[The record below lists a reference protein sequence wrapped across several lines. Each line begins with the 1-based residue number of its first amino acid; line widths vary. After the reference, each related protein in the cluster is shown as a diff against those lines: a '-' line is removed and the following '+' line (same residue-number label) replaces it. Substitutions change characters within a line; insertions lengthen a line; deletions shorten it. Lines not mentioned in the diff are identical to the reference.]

1 MSTITPVQPTLPL
14 PPPEQVYRITVDR
27 YDQMVQC
34 GAIDHDEPVELLSGV
49 LTYKMP
55 KNPKHSTSA
64 TRCRRALEGHI
75 PAGWHVR
82 QEQPLRIPN
91 YDEPEPDGALAR
103 GDDKAFA
110 NRHPGPADV
119 VLVVE
124 VAESSLARDRGEKGD
139 IYGRAA
145 IPYYWIV
152 NLVDGLLEVYTDPNP
167 AGGYRS
173 RRDFRPGDRVPV
185 VLGGTEIGQLDV
197 ADLLP

>member
-1 MSTITPVQPTLPL
+1 MSTITPVQAALPL
-14 PPPEQVYRITVDR
+14 PPPDQVYRISVDR
-27 YDQMVQC
+27 YDQMVEC
-34 GAIDHDEPVELLSGV
+34 GAIDHDEPVELLNGV

-64 TRCRRALEGHI
+64 TRCRRALEGLI

-82 QEQPLRIPN
+82 QEQPVRIPN

-103 GDDKAFA
+103 GDDKAFVQH
-110 NRHPGPADV
+110 HPGPGDI
-119 VLVVE
+119 VLIVE
-124 VAESSLARDRGEKGD
+124 VADGSLARDRGEKCD

-145 IPYYWIV
+145 IPFYWIV
-152 NLVDGLLEVYTDPNP
+152 NLVGGLIEVYTDPDP

-173 RRDFRPGDRVPV
+173 RQELWPGERVPV
-185 VLGGTEIGQLDV
+185 VLDGVEIGQVDV